1 MSRQRNSGAKMAMRK
16 IATLSSTKKENEE
29 NLKFKCDFPSFQL
42 FKNVTEKF
50 IELTNFFI
58 VYICPLPGLQ
68 VKLVDT
74 DIPNNNYLADC
85 LLIL

>member
-1 MSRQRNSGAKMAMRK
+1 M
-16 IATLSSTKKENEE
+16 
-29 NLKFKCDFPSFQL
+29 FK
-42 FKNVTEKF
+42 EKF

-68 VKLVDT
+68 AKLVDT

-85 LLIL
+85 LQLIL